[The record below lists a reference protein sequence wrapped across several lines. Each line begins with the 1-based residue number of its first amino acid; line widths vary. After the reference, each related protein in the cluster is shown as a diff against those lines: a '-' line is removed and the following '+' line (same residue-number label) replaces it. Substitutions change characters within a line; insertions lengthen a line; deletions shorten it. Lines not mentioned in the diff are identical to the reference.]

1 MNFDRVSQEMLKG
14 SLTCYGAE
22 TIVGYDDAKAQSD
35 TQTNRWAATENSSN
49 NSWNCNFNNGNF
61 NNNNKYNGMRVRPVV
76 AYDTPTDFLNLVVTA
91 FHDCCKNK
99 RTSKACIDY
108 CEIASDDLPVLAH
121 ELYTCTYQPGV
132 STCFLVKYPKYRE
145 VFAACFRDRI
155 VHHFL
160 VLLLNPFFERRF
172 VAQGNVSYNCR
183 KGFGTLAAQQAAFD
197 AVKKVTNNYQ
207 TEAWVY
213 RGDIISFFMS
223 IDKRILWAKMEPFVK
238 EKYKGNYLN
247 QVLCAAKTIVFHCPE
262 KNCIFNTDITEWK
275 KHVETHKSLFGNNDF
290 HGMPIGNLT
299 TQIFVNFFMSYF
311 DDFVIAWLQK
321 HFLAVCYLR
330 FVDDFLLMC
339 TDKALLKRLVKDAR
353 AFLAN
358 ELGITL
364 HTDKYHFQCA
374 SHGFAFVGAYLKN
387 GRIYL
392 SKRTLARFRERV
404 HGFNEMIEHKQV
416 ITFADLRRIE
426 QVVNSYLGFCKGKS
440 TYAQRKNILLQFG
453 HDFYRC
459 FCIAG
464 HYERI
469 AIKLKVKPQYLF
481 AV

>member
-1 MNFDRVSQEMLKG
+1 
-14 SLTCYGAE
+14 
-22 TIVGYDDAKAQSD
+22 
-35 TQTNRWAATENSSN
+35 
-49 NSWNCNFNNGNF
+49 
-61 NNNNKYNGMRVRPVV
+61 
-76 AYDTPTDFLNLVVTA
+76 
-91 FHDCCKNK
+91 
-99 RTSKACIDY
+99 
-108 CEIASDDLPVLAH
+108 
-121 ELYTCTYQPGV
+121 
-132 STCFLVKYPKYRE
+132 
-145 VFAACFRDRI
+145 
-155 VHHFL
+155 
-160 VLLLNPFFERRF
+160 
-172 VAQGNVSYNCR
+172 
-183 KGFGTLAAQQAAFD
+183 
-197 AVKKVTNNYQ
+197 
-207 TEAWVY
+207 
-213 RGDIISFFMS
+213 
-223 IDKRILWAKMEPFVK
+223 
-238 EKYKGNYLN
+238 
-247 QVLCAAKTIVFHCPE
+247 
-262 KNCIFNTDITEWK
+262 
-275 KHVETHKSLFGNNDF
+275 
-290 HGMPIGNLT
+290 MPIGNIT
-299 TQIFVNFFMSYF
+299 TQIFVNFLMSYF
-311 DDFVIAWLQK
+311 DAFVIAWLQK

-387 GRIYL
+387 GRLNL

-453 HDFYRC
+453 HDFYRY

-464 HYERI
+464 HYERVQM
-469 AIKLKVKPQYLF
+469 KFKVKPQYLF